1 MTLRAMRKMIFVIF
15 AILGT
20 VSILGVDAVTP
31 FDVTSDGV
39 TIQSHQLDYET
50 MSVILAVEVSESP
63 ATLKIAFDRDFFDAI
78 YQGHDDEFLI
88 IVDGE
93 LISYSEVRNTPYYRT
108 IQFELH
114 DGVDEVEIFG
124 TSVNGQIIEQN
135 TESLLDNDIINSQQ
149 SEQQL
154 DEVEIFGTSIKGEII
169 EQNTE
174 SLLDNDII
182 NSQQLELQLD
192 EELVIQMEQIKVENL
207 ELKKE
212 NEELSNKIFDLE
224 NLLGAMENKISDL
237 NAIIMEQIKV
247 IYTWIKF

>member
-1 MTLRAMRKMIFVIF
+1 MRKMIFVIF

-20 VSILGVDAVTP
+20 VSILGADAVTP
-31 FDVTSDGV
+31 FDVTLDGV

-50 MSVILAVEVSESP
+50 MSIIFAVEVSESP
-63 ATLKIAFDRDFFDAI
+63 GTLKIAFDRDFFDAI

-124 TSVNGQIIEQN
+124 TSIKGQIIEQN
-135 TESLLDNDIINSQQ
+135 TESLFDNDVINSQQ
-149 SEQQL
+149 SEQEL
-154 DEVEIFGTSIKGEII
+154 DE
-169 EQNTE
+169 N
-174 SLLDNDII
+174 
-182 NSQQLELQLD
+182 
-192 EELVIQMEQIKVENL
+192 EELVNQMEQLKVENL
-207 ELKKE
+207 ELKNE

-224 NLLGAMENKISDL
+224 NLLDAMKNKISDL
-237 NAIIMEQIKV
+237 NTIIMEQIKV

>member
-1 MTLRAMRKMIFVIF
+1 MRKMIFMIF

-50 MSVILAVEVSESP
+50 MSIIFAVEVSESP
-63 ATLKIAFDRDFFDAI
+63 GTLKIAFDRDFFDAI

-108 IQFELH
+108 IQFELY

-124 TSVNGQIIEQN
+124 TSIKGQIIEQN
-135 TESLLDNDIINSQQ
+135 TESLFDNDVINFQQ
-149 SEQQL
+149 SEQEL
-154 DEVEIFGTSIKGEII
+154 DE
-169 EQNTE
+169 N
-174 SLLDNDII
+174 
-182 NSQQLELQLD
+182 
-192 EELVIQMEQIKVENL
+192 EELVNQMEQLKVENL
-207 ELKKE
+207 ELKNE

-224 NLLGAMENKISDL
+224 NLLGALENKISDL

>member
-1 MTLRAMRKMIFVIF
+1 MRKMIFVIF

-20 VSILGVDAVTP
+20 VSILGADAVTP
-31 FDVTSDGV
+31 LDVTSDGV

-50 MSVILAVEVSESP
+50 MSIIFAVEVSKSP
-63 ATLKIAFDRDFFDAI
+63 GTLKIDFDRDFFDAI

-93 LISYSEVRNTPYYRT
+93 LVSYSEVRNTPYYRT

-114 DGVDEVEIFG
+114 DGVDEIEIFG
-124 TSVNGQIIEQN
+124 TSIKGLIIEQN
-135 TESLLDNDIINSQQ
+135 TESLFDNDVTNSHQSQQ
-149 SEQQL
+149 EL
-154 DEVEIFGTSIKGEII
+154 DEN
-169 EQNTE
+169 EQVVN
-174 SLLDNDII
+174 
-182 NSQQLELQLD
+182 
-192 EELVIQMEQIKVENL
+192 QMEHLKVENL
-207 ELKKE
+207 ELKNE

-224 NLLGAMENKISDL
+224 NLLTAMENKISEL

>member
-1 MTLRAMRKMIFVIF
+1 MRKMIFVIF

-20 VSILGVDAVTP
+20 VSILGADAVTP

-50 MSVILAVEVSESP
+50 MSIIFAVEVSESP

-124 TSVNGQIIEQN
+124 TSIKGQIIEQN
-135 TESLLDNDIINSQQ
+135 TESLFDNDVINSQQ
-149 SEQQL
+149 SEQEL
-154 DEVEIFGTSIKGEII
+154 D
-169 EQNTE
+169 
-174 SLLDNDII
+174 
-182 NSQQLELQLD
+182 
-192 EELVIQMEQIKVENL
+192 
-207 ELKKE
+207 E
-212 NEELSNKIFDLE
+212 NEELVNQVEQLKLENVELKNENEGLSDKIFDLE
-224 NLLGAMENKISDL
+224 NLLDAMEDKISDL

>member
-1 MTLRAMRKMIFVIF
+1 MRKMIFVIF

-20 VSILGVDAVTP
+20 VSILGADAVTP

-50 MSVILAVEVSESP
+50 MSIIFAVEVSESP
-63 ATLKIAFDRDFFDAI
+63 GTLKIAFDRDFFDAI

-124 TSVNGQIIEQN
+124 TSIKGQIIEQN
-135 TESLLDNDIINSQQ
+135 TESLFDNDVINSQQ
-149 SEQQL
+149 SEQEL
-154 DEVEIFGTSIKGEII
+154 DE
-169 EQNTE
+169 N
-174 SLLDNDII
+174 
-182 NSQQLELQLD
+182 
-192 EELVIQMEQIKVENL
+192 EELVNQMEQLKVENL
-207 ELKKE
+207 ELKNE

>member
-1 MTLRAMRKMIFVIF
+1 MRKMIFMIF

-20 VSILGVDAVTP
+20 VPILGADAVTP

-50 MSVILAVEVSESP
+50 MSIIFAVEVSESP
-63 ATLKIAFDRDFFDAI
+63 GTLKIAFDRDFFDAI

-88 IVDGE
+88 IVDGD

-108 IQFELH
+108 IQFELY

-124 TSVNGQIIEQN
+124 TTIKGQIIEQN
-135 TESLLDNDIINSQQ
+135 TESLFDNDVINSQQ
-149 SEQQL
+149 SEQEL
-154 DEVEIFGTSIKGEII
+154 DE
-169 EQNTE
+169 N
-174 SLLDNDII
+174 
-182 NSQQLELQLD
+182 
-192 EELVIQMEQIKVENL
+192 EELVNQMEQLKVENL
-207 ELKKE
+207 ELKNE
-212 NEELSNKIFDLE
+212 NEELSDKIFDLE
-224 NLLGAMENKISDL
+224 NLLDAMENKISDL

>member
-1 MTLRAMRKMIFVIF
+1 MRKMIFVIF

-20 VSILGVDAVTP
+20 VSILGADAVTP

-50 MSVILAVEVSESP
+50 MSIIFAVEVSESP
-63 ATLKIAFDRDFFDAI
+63 GTLKIAFDRDFFDAI

-93 LISYSEVRNTPYYRT
+93 LISYSEVRSTPYDRT
-108 IQFELH
+108 IQFRLH

-124 TSVNGQIIEQN
+124 TTLKGQIIEQN
-135 TESLLDNDIINSQQ
+135 TESLLDNDVINSQQ
-149 SEQQL
+149 SEQEL
-154 DEVEIFGTSIKGEII
+154 DE
-169 EQNTE
+169 N
-174 SLLDNDII
+174 
-182 NSQQLELQLD
+182 
-192 EELVIQMEQIKVENL
+192 EELVNQVEQLKVENL
-207 ELKKE
+207 ELKNE
-212 NEELSNKIFDLE
+212 NEGLSDKIFDLE
-224 NLLGAMENKISDL
+224 NLLDAMGDKISDL

>member
-1 MTLRAMRKMIFVIF
+1 MRKMIFVIF

-20 VSILGVDAVTP
+20 VSILGADAVTP

-50 MSVILAVEVSESP
+50 MSIIFAVEVSESP
-63 ATLKIAFDRDFFDAI
+63 GTLKIDFDRDFFDAI

-124 TSVNGQIIEQN
+124 TSIKGQIIEQN
-135 TESLLDNDIINSQQ
+135 TESLFDNDVINFQQ
-149 SEQQL
+149 PEQEL
-154 DEVEIFGTSIKGEII
+154 DE
-169 EQNTE
+169 N
-174 SLLDNDII
+174 
-182 NSQQLELQLD
+182 
-192 EELVIQMEQIKVENL
+192 EEVVNQMEQLKVENL
-207 ELKKE
+207 ELKNE
-212 NEELSNKIFDLE
+212 NEELSDKIFDLE
-224 NLLGAMENKISDL
+224 NLLDAMENKISDL

-247 IYTWIKF
+247 IYTWVKF

>member
-1 MTLRAMRKMIFVIF
+1 MRKMIFVIF

-20 VSILGVDAVTP
+20 VSILGADAVTP

-50 MSVILAVEVSESP
+50 MSIIFAVEVSESP
-63 ATLKIAFDRDFFDAI
+63 GTLKIAFDRDFFDAI

-124 TSVNGQIIEQN
+124 TSINGQIIEQN
-135 TESLLDNDIINSQQ
+135 TESLFDNDVINSQQ
-149 SEQQL
+149 SEQEL
-154 DEVEIFGTSIKGEII
+154 DE
-169 EQNTE
+169 N
-174 SLLDNDII
+174 
-182 NSQQLELQLD
+182 
-192 EELVIQMEQIKVENL
+192 EELVNQMEQLKVENL
-207 ELKKE
+207 ELKNE

-237 NAIIMEQIKV
+237 SAIIMEQIKV

>member
-1 MTLRAMRKMIFVIF
+1 MRKMIFVIF

-20 VSILGVDAVTP
+20 VSILGADAVTP

-50 MSVILAVEVSESP
+50 MSIIFAVEVSESP
-63 ATLKIAFDRDFFDAI
+63 GTLKIDFDRDFFDAI

-93 LISYSEVRNTPYYRT
+93 LVSYSEVRNTPYYRT

-124 TSVNGQIIEQN
+124 TSIKGQIIEQN
-135 TESLLDNDIINSQQ
+135 TESLFDNDVTNFQQSQQ
-149 SEQQL
+149 EL
-154 DEVEIFGTSIKGEII
+154 DEN
-169 EQNTE
+169 EQVVN
-174 SLLDNDII
+174 
-182 NSQQLELQLD
+182 
-192 EELVIQMEQIKVENL
+192 QMEQLKVENL
-207 ELKKE
+207 ELKNE

-224 NLLGAMENKISDL
+224 NLLTAMENKISEL

>member
-1 MTLRAMRKMIFVIF
+1 MRKMIFVIF

-20 VSILGVDAVTP
+20 VSILGADAVIP
-31 FDVTSDGV
+31 FDVTLDGV

-50 MSVILAVEVSESP
+50 MSIIFAVEVSESP
-63 ATLKIAFDRDFFDAI
+63 GTLKIAFDRDFFDAI

-124 TSVNGQIIEQN
+124 TSINGQIIEQN
-135 TESLLDNDIINSQQ
+135 TESLFDNDVINSQQ
-149 SEQQL
+149 SEQEL
-154 DEVEIFGTSIKGEII
+154 DE
-169 EQNTE
+169 N
-174 SLLDNDII
+174 
-182 NSQQLELQLD
+182 
-192 EELVIQMEQIKVENL
+192 EELVNQMEQLKVENL
-207 ELKKE
+207 ELKNE

-224 NLLGAMENKISDL
+224 NLLGAMQNKISDL

>member
-1 MTLRAMRKMIFVIF
+1 MRKMIFVIF

-20 VSILGVDAVTP
+20 VSILGADAVTP

-50 MSVILAVEVSESP
+50 MSIIFAVEVSESP
-63 ATLKIAFDRDFFDAI
+63 GTLKIAFDRDFFDAI

-124 TSVNGQIIEQN
+124 TSIKGQIIEQN
-135 TESLLDNDIINSQQ
+135 TESLFDNDVINSQQ
-149 SEQQL
+149 SEQEL
-154 DEVEIFGTSIKGEII
+154 DENEEVLN
-169 EQNTE
+169 QM
-174 SLLDNDII
+174 D
-182 NSQQLELQLD
+182 QL
-192 EELVIQMEQIKVENL
+192 KVENL
-207 ELKKE
+207 ELKNE

-224 NLLGAMENKISDL
+224 NLLDAMKNKISDL

>member
-1 MTLRAMRKMIFVIF
+1 MRKMIFVIF
-15 AILGT
+15 AILGI
-20 VSILGVDAVTP
+20 VPILGAGAVTP

-50 MSVILAVEVSESP
+50 MSIIFAVEVSESP
-63 ATLKIAFDRDFFDAI
+63 STLKIAFDRDFFDAI

-124 TSVNGQIIEQN
+124 TSIKGQIIEQN
-135 TESLLDNDIINSQQ
+135 TESLFDNGVINSQQ
-149 SEQQL
+149 SEQEL
-154 DEVEIFGTSIKGEII
+154 DENEEVVNQVE
-169 EQNTE
+169 
-174 SLLDNDII
+174 
-182 NSQQLELQLD
+182 QL
-192 EELVIQMEQIKVENL
+192 KVENL
-207 ELKKE
+207 ELKNE
-212 NEELSNKIFDLE
+212 NEKLSNKIFDLE
-224 NLLGAMENKISDL
+224 NLLSVMENKISDL
-237 NAIIMEQIKV
+237 NTIIMEQIKV

>member
-1 MTLRAMRKMIFVIF
+1 MRKMIFVIF

-20 VSILGVDAVTP
+20 VSILGTVPILGADAVTP

-50 MSVILAVEVSESP
+50 MSIILAVEVSESP
-63 ATLKIAFDRDFFDAI
+63 STLKIAFDRDFFDAI

-135 TESLLDNDIINSQQ
+135 TESLFDNDVINSQQ
-149 SEQQL
+149 SEQEL
-154 DEVEIFGTSIKGEII
+154 DENEGFLILSEEFTQVA
-169 EQNTE
+169 N
-174 SLLDNDII
+174 
-182 NSQQLELQLD
+182 LD
-192 EELVIQMEQIKVENL
+192 EPVQEFEKELFENIVSQHEQLKVENL

>member
-1 MTLRAMRKMIFVIF
+1 MRKMIFVIF

-20 VSILGVDAVTP
+20 VPILGADAVTP

-50 MSVILAVEVSESP
+50 MSIIFAVEVSESP
-63 ATLKIAFDRDFFDAI
+63 GTLKIAFDRDFFDAI

-93 LISYSEVRNTPYYRT
+93 LISYSEVRNTPYDRT
-108 IQFELH
+108 IQFELY

-124 TSVNGQIIEQN
+124 TTIKGQIIEQN
-135 TESLLDNDIINSQQ
+135 TESLFDNDVINSQQ
-149 SEQQL
+149 SEQEL
-154 DEVEIFGTSIKGEII
+154 DENEGLVNQVE
-169 EQNTE
+169 
-174 SLLDNDII
+174 
-182 NSQQLELQLD
+182 QLKL
-192 EELVIQMEQIKVENL
+192 ENL
-207 ELKKE
+207 ELKNE
-212 NEELSNKIFDLE
+212 NEGLSDKIFDLE
-224 NLLGAMENKISDL
+224 NLLDAMENKISDL

>member
-1 MTLRAMRKMIFVIF
+1 MRKMIFVIF

-20 VSILGVDAVTP
+20 VSILGADAVTP

-50 MSVILAVEVSESP
+50 MSIIFAVEVSESP
-63 ATLKIAFDRDFFDAI
+63 GTLKIAFDRDFFDAI

-124 TSVNGQIIEQN
+124 TSIKGQIIEQN
-135 TESLLDNDIINSQQ
+135 TESLFDNDVINSQQ
-149 SEQQL
+149 SEQEL
-154 DEVEIFGTSIKGEII
+154 DE
-169 EQNTE
+169 N
-174 SLLDNDII
+174 
-182 NSQQLELQLD
+182 
-192 EELVIQMEQIKVENL
+192 EELVNQMEQLKVENL
-207 ELKKE
+207 ELKDE

>member
-1 MTLRAMRKMIFVIF
+1 MRKMIFVIF

-20 VSILGVDAVTP
+20 VSILGADAVTP

-50 MSVILAVEVSESP
+50 MSIIFAVEVSESP
-63 ATLKIAFDRDFFDAI
+63 GTLKIAFDRDFFDAI

-124 TSVNGQIIEQN
+124 TSIKGQIIEQN
-135 TESLLDNDIINSQQ
+135 TESLFDNDVINSQQ
-149 SEQQL
+149 SEQEL
-154 DEVEIFGTSIKGEII
+154 DE
-169 EQNTE
+169 N
-174 SLLDNDII
+174 
-182 NSQQLELQLD
+182 
-192 EELVIQMEQIKVENL
+192 EELVNQMEQLKVENL
-207 ELKKE
+207 ELKNE

-224 NLLGAMENKISDL
+224 NLLGAMQNKISDL

>member
-1 MTLRAMRKMIFVIF
+1 MRKMIFVIF

-20 VSILGVDAVTP
+20 VSILGADAVTP

-50 MSVILAVEVSESP
+50 MSIIFAVEVSESP
-63 ATLKIAFDRDFFDAI
+63 GTLKIAFDRDFFDAI

-124 TSVNGQIIEQN
+124 TSIKGQIIEQN
-135 TESLLDNDIINSQQ
+135 TESLFDNDVINSQQ
-149 SEQQL
+149 SEQEL
-154 DEVEIFGTSIKGEII
+154 DE
-169 EQNTE
+169 N
-174 SLLDNDII
+174 
-182 NSQQLELQLD
+182 
-192 EELVIQMEQIKVENL
+192 EELVNQMEQLKVENL
-207 ELKKE
+207 ELKNE

-237 NAIIMEQIKV
+237 SAIIMEQIKV
-247 IYTWIKF
+247 IYTWVKF

>member
-1 MTLRAMRKMIFVIF
+1 MIF

-20 VSILGVDAVTP
+20 VSILGADAVTP

-50 MSVILAVEVSESP
+50 MSIIFAVEVSESP
-63 ATLKIAFDRDFFDAI
+63 GTLKIAFDRDFFDAI

-124 TSVNGQIIEQN
+124 TSIKGQIIEQN
-135 TESLLDNDIINSQQ
+135 TESLFDNDVINSQQ
-149 SEQQL
+149 SEQEL
-154 DEVEIFGTSIKGEII
+154 DE
-169 EQNTE
+169 N
-174 SLLDNDII
+174 
-182 NSQQLELQLD
+182 
-192 EELVIQMEQIKVENL
+192 EELVNQMEQLKVENL
-207 ELKKE
+207 ELKNE

-224 NLLGAMENKISDL
+224 NLLDAMKNKISDL

>member
-1 MTLRAMRKMIFVIF
+1 MRKMIFVIF

-20 VSILGVDAVTP
+20 VSILGADAVTP

-50 MSVILAVEVSESP
+50 MSIIFAVEVSKSP
-63 ATLKIAFDRDFFDAI
+63 GTLKIDFDRDFFDAI

-93 LISYSEVRNTPYYRT
+93 LVSYSEVRNTPYYRT

-124 TSVNGQIIEQN
+124 TSIKGQIIEQN
-135 TESLLDNDIINSQQ
+135 TESLFDNDVTNSHQSQQ
-149 SEQQL
+149 EL
-154 DEVEIFGTSIKGEII
+154 DEN
-169 EQNTE
+169 EQVVN
-174 SLLDNDII
+174 
-182 NSQQLELQLD
+182 
-192 EELVIQMEQIKVENL
+192 QMEHLKVENL
-207 ELKKE
+207 ELKNE

-224 NLLGAMENKISDL
+224 NLLTAMENKISEL

>member
-1 MTLRAMRKMIFVIF
+1 MRKMIFVIF

-20 VSILGVDAVTP
+20 VSILGADAVTP

-50 MSVILAVEVSESP
+50 MSIIFAVEVSESP
-63 ATLKIAFDRDFFDAI
+63 GTLKIAFDRDFFDAI

-124 TSVNGQIIEQN
+124 TSIKGQIIEQN
-135 TESLLDNDIINSQQ
+135 TESLFDNDVINSQQ
-149 SEQQL
+149 SEQEL
-154 DEVEIFGTSIKGEII
+154 DE
-169 EQNTE
+169 N
-174 SLLDNDII
+174 
-182 NSQQLELQLD
+182 
-192 EELVIQMEQIKVENL
+192 EELVNQMEQLKVENL
-207 ELKKE
+207 ELKNE

-237 NAIIMEQIKV
+237 SAIIMEQIKV

>member
-1 MTLRAMRKMIFVIF
+1 MRKMIFVIF

-20 VSILGVDAVTP
+20 VSILGADAVTP

-50 MSVILAVEVSESP
+50 MSIIFAVEVSESP
-63 ATLKIAFDRDFFDAI
+63 GTLKIAFDRDFFDAI

-124 TSVNGQIIEQN
+124 TSINGQIIEQN
-135 TESLLDNDIINSQQ
+135 TESLFDNDVINSQQ
-149 SEQQL
+149 SEQEL
-154 DEVEIFGTSIKGEII
+154 DE
-169 EQNTE
+169 N
-174 SLLDNDII
+174 
-182 NSQQLELQLD
+182 
-192 EELVIQMEQIKVENL
+192 EELVNQMEQLKVENL
-207 ELKKE
+207 ELKDE

>member
-1 MTLRAMRKMIFVIF
+1 MRKMIFVIF

-20 VSILGVDAVTP
+20 VSILGTVPILGADAVTP

-50 MSVILAVEVSESP
+50 MSIIFAVEVSESP
-63 ATLKIAFDRDFFDAI
+63 GTLKIAFDRDFFDAI

-88 IVDGE
+88 IVDGD

-114 DGVDEVEIFG
+114 DGI
-124 TSVNGQIIEQN
+124 
-135 TESLLDNDIINSQQ
+135 
-149 SEQQL
+149 

-182 NSQQLELQLD
+182 NSQQSEQELD
-192 EELVIQMEQIKVENL
+192 ENEGFLILSEEFTQVANLDEPVQEFEKELFENIVSQHEQLKVENL
-207 ELKKE
+207 ELKNE

>member
-1 MTLRAMRKMIFVIF
+1 MRKMIFMIF

-50 MSVILAVEVSESP
+50 MSIIFAVEVSESP
-63 ATLKIAFDRDFFDAI
+63 GTLKIAFDRDFFDAI

-108 IQFELH
+108 IQFELY

-124 TSVNGQIIEQN
+124 TSIKGQIIEQN
-135 TESLLDNDIINSQQ
+135 TESLFDNDVINSQQ
-149 SEQQL
+149 SEQEL
-154 DEVEIFGTSIKGEII
+154 DE
-169 EQNTE
+169 N
-174 SLLDNDII
+174 
-182 NSQQLELQLD
+182 
-192 EELVIQMEQIKVENL
+192 EELVNQMEQLKVENL
-207 ELKKE
+207 ELKDE

-224 NLLGAMENKISDL
+224 NLLGALENKISDL
-237 NAIIMEQIKV
+237 SAIIMEQIKV

>member
-1 MTLRAMRKMIFVIF
+1 MRKMIFVIF

-20 VSILGVDAVTP
+20 VAILGADAVTP

-50 MSVILAVEVSESP
+50 MSIILAVEVSESP
-63 ATLKIAFDRDFFDAI
+63 STLKIAFDRDFFDAI

-135 TESLLDNDIINSQQ
+135 TESLFDNDVINSQQ
-149 SEQQL
+149 SEQEL
-154 DEVEIFGTSIKGEII
+154 DENEGFLILSEEFTQVA
-169 EQNTE
+169 N
-174 SLLDNDII
+174 
-182 NSQQLELQLD
+182 LD
-192 EELVIQMEQIKVENL
+192 EPVQEFEKELFKNIVSQHEQLKVENL
-207 ELKKE
+207 ELKSE

-224 NLLGAMENKISDL
+224 NLLSAMENKISAL

>member
-1 MTLRAMRKMIFVIF
+1 MRKMIFVIF

-20 VSILGVDAVTP
+20 VPILGADAVTP

-50 MSVILAVEVSESP
+50 MSIIFAVEVSESP
-63 ATLKIAFDRDFFDAI
+63 GTLKIAFDRDFFDAI

-108 IQFELH
+108 IQFELY

-124 TSVNGQIIEQN
+124 TTIKGQIIEQN
-135 TESLLDNDIINSQQ
+135 TESLFDNDVINSQQ
-149 SEQQL
+149 SEQEL
-154 DEVEIFGTSIKGEII
+154 DE
-169 EQNTE
+169 N
-174 SLLDNDII
+174 
-182 NSQQLELQLD
+182 
-192 EELVIQMEQIKVENL
+192 EELVNQVEQLKVENL
-207 ELKKE
+207 ELKNE
-212 NEELSNKIFDLE
+212 NEGLSDKIFDLE
-224 NLLGAMENKISDL
+224 NLLDAMEDKISDL

>member
-1 MTLRAMRKMIFVIF
+1 MFVIF

-20 VSILGVDAVTP
+20 VSILGAAAVTP

-50 MSVILAVEVSESP
+50 MSIIFAVEVSESP

-114 DGVDEVEIFG
+114 DGI
-124 TSVNGQIIEQN
+124 
-135 TESLLDNDIINSQQ
+135 
-149 SEQQL
+149 

-182 NSQQLELQLD
+182 NSQQSERQLD

-212 NEELSNKIFDLE
+212 NEELSNKIFDLG

>member
-1 MTLRAMRKMIFVIF
+1 MRKVIFVIF

-20 VSILGVDAVTP
+20 VSILGADAVTP

-50 MSVILAVEVSESP
+50 MSIIFAVEVSESP
-63 ATLKIAFDRDFFDAI
+63 GTLKIAFDRDFFDAI

-124 TSVNGQIIEQN
+124 TSIKGQIIEQN
-135 TESLLDNDIINSQQ
+135 TESLFDNDVINSQQ
-149 SEQQL
+149 SEQEL
-154 DEVEIFGTSIKGEII
+154 DE
-169 EQNTE
+169 N
-174 SLLDNDII
+174 
-182 NSQQLELQLD
+182 
-192 EELVIQMEQIKVENL
+192 EELVNQMEQLKVENL
-207 ELKKE
+207 ELKNE

-224 NLLGAMENKISDL
+224 NLLDAMKNKISDL
-237 NAIIMEQIKV
+237 NTIIMEQIKV

>member
-1 MTLRAMRKMIFVIF
+1 MRKMIFVIF

-20 VSILGVDAVTP
+20 VSILGADAVTP

-50 MSVILAVEVSESP
+50 MSIIFAVEVSESP
-63 ATLKIAFDRDFFDAI
+63 GTLKIAFDRDFFDAI

-124 TSVNGQIIEQN
+124 TSINGQIIEQN
-135 TESLLDNDIINSQQ
+135 TESLFDNDVINSQQ
-149 SEQQL
+149 SEQEL
-154 DEVEIFGTSIKGEII
+154 DE
-169 EQNTE
+169 N
-174 SLLDNDII
+174 
-182 NSQQLELQLD
+182 
-192 EELVIQMEQIKVENL
+192 EELVNQMEQLKVENL
-207 ELKKE
+207 ELKDE

-237 NAIIMEQIKV
+237 SAIIMEQIKV
-247 IYTWIKF
+247 IYTWVKF

>member
-1 MTLRAMRKMIFVIF
+1 MRKMIFVIF

-20 VSILGVDAVTP
+20 VAILGADAVTP

-50 MSVILAVEVSESP
+50 MSIILAVEVSESP
-63 ATLKIAFDRDFFDAI
+63 STLKIAFDRDFFDAI

-135 TESLLDNDIINSQQ
+135 TESLFDNDVINSQQ
-149 SEQQL
+149 SEQEL
-154 DEVEIFGTSIKGEII
+154 DENEGFLILSEEFTQVA
-169 EQNTE
+169 N
-174 SLLDNDII
+174 
-182 NSQQLELQLD
+182 LD
-192 EELVIQMEQIKVENL
+192 EPVQEFEKELFENIVSQHEQLKVENL

>member
-1 MTLRAMRKMIFVIF
+1 MRKMIFVIF

-20 VSILGVDAVTP
+20 VSILGADAVTP

-50 MSVILAVEVSESP
+50 MSIIFAVEVSESP
-63 ATLKIAFDRDFFDAI
+63 GTLKIAFDRDFFDAI

-124 TSVNGQIIEQN
+124 TSIKGQIIEQN
-135 TESLLDNDIINSQQ
+135 TESLFDNDVINSQQ
-149 SEQQL
+149 SEQEL
-154 DEVEIFGTSIKGEII
+154 DE
-169 EQNTE
+169 N
-174 SLLDNDII
+174 
-182 NSQQLELQLD
+182 
-192 EELVIQMEQIKVENL
+192 EELVNQMEQLKVENL
-207 ELKKE
+207 ELKNE

-224 NLLGAMENKISDL
+224 NLLGAMKNKISDL

>member
-1 MTLRAMRKMIFVIF
+1 MRKMIFVIF

-20 VSILGVDAVTP
+20 VSILGADAVTP

-39 TIQSHQLDYET
+39 TVQSHQLDYET
-50 MSVILAVEVSESP
+50 MSIIFAVEVSESP
-63 ATLKIAFDRDFFDAI
+63 STLKIAFDRDFFDAI

-108 IQFELH
+108 IQFELY

-124 TSVNGQIIEQN
+124 TTIKGQIIEQN
-135 TESLLDNDIINSQQ
+135 TESLFDNDVINSQQ
-149 SEQQL
+149 PEQEL
-154 DEVEIFGTSIKGEII
+154 D
-169 EQNTE
+169 
-174 SLLDNDII
+174 
-182 NSQQLELQLD
+182 
-192 EELVIQMEQIKVENL
+192 
-207 ELKKE
+207 E
-212 NEELSNKIFDLE
+212 NEELSDKIFDLE
-224 NLLGAMENKISDL
+224 NLLDAMQNKISDL